1 MSLGKAGGPKP
12 FMVVG
17 KSVYL
22 ARHYIDASHIAV
34 GKSATGSDD
43 SISPEQREFLKGVT
57 FSPVNR

>member
-1 MSLGKAGGPKP
+1 MSLVKAGGPKP

-22 ARHYIDASHIAV
+22 ARHYIDDSHMAV
-34 GKSATGSDD
+34 GKSAAGGDD
-43 SISPEQREFLKGVT
+43 SISPEQCEFLKGLT